1 MKPWGGVMEYSA
13 AAWERAVRMQGA
25 TTAIADSRYQKF

>member
-1 MKPWGGVMEYSA
+1 MEYSA
-13 AAWERAVRMQGA
+13 AAWERAVRMQMQGA